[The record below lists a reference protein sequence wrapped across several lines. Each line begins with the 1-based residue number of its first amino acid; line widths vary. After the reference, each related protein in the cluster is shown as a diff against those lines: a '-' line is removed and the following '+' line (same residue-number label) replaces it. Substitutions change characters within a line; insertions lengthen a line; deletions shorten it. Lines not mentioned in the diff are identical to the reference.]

1 MYNKFVKT
9 ITHSK
14 NITPCNDNYVSYN
27 KLYVNFLKPL
37 IDKTIS
43 AFLLVLLMP
52 LFLLVALWIKLES
65 KGPIFFRQSRVGI
78 YGQTF
83 HIFKFR
89 SMTVTENGDD
99 VVQAQKNDSRITKI
113 GHFIRKTSID
123 ELPQLINVLLGD
135 MSLVGPRPHA
145 LNHDI
150 EFSNRITNYQKRHV
164 VLPGITGLAQV
175 NGYRGPTDTD
185 EQLIGRV
192 KYDIIYTKS
201 INFWTDI
208 KILFKTAFLVFND
221 KNAF

>member
-9 ITHSK
+9 IKRSK
-14 NITPCNDNYVSYN
+14 NIIPCNDNYVSYN
-27 KLYVNFLKPL
+27 KFYVDFLKPL
-37 IDKTIS
+37 TDKMIAT
-43 AFLLVLLMP
+43 FLLVLLAP
-52 LFLLVALWIKLES
+52 LFLLVAVWIKLES

-78 YGQTF
+78 HGKIF
-83 HIFKFR
+83 FMFKFR

-99 VVQAQKNDSRITKI
+99 VKLATVNDTRITKI
-113 GHFIRKTSID
+113 GNFIRKTSID
-123 ELPQLINVLLGD
+123 ELPQLFNVLLGD

-145 LNHDI
+145 TKIDF
-150 EFSNRITNYQKRHV
+150 EYTNRVSDYKKRHV